1 MNEQEFIK
9 KYEEE
14 KPLFRS
20 WGNKIA
26 ETINQKLF
34 DRGINPSEFLKIP
47 INVRI
52 KDNTSIIAKAFLR
65 KDKKYTDP
73 YTQIT
78 DKVGIRFVVLD
89 LDEINVIKE
98 IIEAQDD
105 WDCSKDV
112 DFEKNCAERPELFV
126 YQSVHYI
133 VRNCNIVDYNG
144 VKIPANTP
152 CEIQIRTL
160 LQHAYAELSHQTVY
174 KSNAQINPMVKR
186 KLARSMALIEA
197 TDELFKEVRQDMRI
211 VDDLYISIIDSA
223 KNFISFP
230 YYIES
235 LSSTIFDSY
244 KESIIKNNI
253 STNIIEDFINNKS
266 FLIQNVKDNKFADVV
281 YQQPIIFLLY
291 YLAEKY
297 SSTLLENWPF
307 DRIYIEPIFT
317 DLGISI

>member
-112 DFEKNCAERPELFV
+112 DFEKNYAERPELFV

-244 KESIIKNNI
+244 KESIINNNI

-291 YLAEKY
+291 Y
-297 SSTLLENWPF
+297 
-307 DRIYIEPIFT
+307 
-317 DLGISI
+317 